1 MKLKLKYMEKVT
13 FNPSKKSTVGVEVEA
28 QIVDNNSGDLVNIAE
43 NIVNGFGNEDR
54 VKHELYLSTVE
65 ITSSP
70 ALDSN
75 DTYDELSS
83 IFKKVLD
90 LATGFNAGLIA
101 AGTHPFALYED
112 QVITNVNP
120 RYEEFA
126 QKYGWAVR
134 RLLTFGM
141 HVHVGMDSKEKAV
154 AVHDEIRTYLPLI
167 LALSACSPFWRGK
180 DTELYCSRLS
190 VFQGLPNT
198 GLPEPYLDWKE
209 YEQSLET
216 LVAADVIKKG
226 IGYRQVWKDVR
237 IHPAYGTVEV
247 RIADSMPSL
256 VDTVA
261 VATFVQ
267 GLAIKIG
274 NDWEEGKLN
283 APTPNWLIE
292 RNRWAAIKDGLNAKF
307 IVDLEGRTLPI
318 KEVINNL
325 TKEIESIVTSLGS
338 LNRLLELENIFKS
351 DNMVDNMRN
360 FHKKDTLDGLVKELQ
375 KILSQSLDM

>member
-1 MKLKLKYMEKVT
+1 MNDVV
-13 FNPSKKSTVGVEVEA
+13 FNPSNSPTVGIEVEA
-28 QIVDNNSGDLVNIAE
+28 QIVDNTTGDLVNIAE
-43 NIVNGFGNEDR
+43 NIVNGFNNEDR

-70 ALDSN
+70 ALDTN
-75 DTYDELSS
+75 NTYDELSS

-90 LATGFNAGLIA
+90 LALKENAGLIST
-101 AGTHPFALYED
+101 GTHPFALYED

-154 AVHDEIRTYLPLI
+154 AVHDEIRKYLPLV

-198 GLPEPYLDWKE
+198 GLPEPYLEWNE
-209 YEQSLET
+209 YEQSLKT
-216 LVAADVIKKG
+216 LVAAEVIKKG

-256 VDTVA
+256 SDTVA

-267 GLAIKIG
+267 ALAIKIG
-274 NDWEEGKLN
+274 NDWEEGKLIE
-283 APTPNWLIE
+283 PTPNWLIE

-307 IVDLEGRTLPI
+307 IINLDGNTKPI
-318 KEVINNL
+318 KEVIKHL
-325 TKEIESIVTSLGS
+325 SKEIEPVADLLGS
-338 LNRLLELENIFKS
+338 LNRLKDLENIFKS
-351 DNMVDNMRN
+351 DNMVENMRK
-360 FHKKDTLDGLVKELQ
+360 FYVDGSLDDLVKKLQ
-375 KILSQSLDM
+375 KILSNSLKV

>member
-1 MKLKLKYMEKVT
+1 MSEVV
-13 FNPSKKSTVGVEVEA
+13 FNPSDSPTVGVEVEA
-28 QIVDNNSGDLVNIAE
+28 QIVDNTTGDLVNIAE
-43 NIVNGFGNEDR
+43 NIVNGFNNEDR

-70 ALDSN
+70 ALDTN
-75 DTYDELSS
+75 NTYDELSS

-90 LATGFNAGLIA
+90 LALKENAGLIA
-101 AGTHPFALYED
+101 TGTHPFALYED

-154 AVHDEIRTYLPLI
+154 AVHDEIRKYLPLV

-198 GLPEPYLDWKE
+198 GLPEPYLEWNE
-209 YEQSLET
+209 YEQSLKT
-216 LVAADVIKKG
+216 LVAAEVIKKG

-256 VDTVA
+256 SDTVA

-267 GLAIKIG
+267 ALAIKIG
-274 NDWEEGKLN
+274 NDWEEGKLIE
-283 APTPNWLIE
+283 PTPNWLIE

-307 IVDLEGRTLPI
+307 IINLDGNTKPI
-318 KEVINNL
+318 KEVIKHL
-325 TKEIESIVTSLGS
+325 SKEIEPVADLLGS
-338 LNRLLELENIFKS
+338 LNRLKDLENIFKS
-351 DNMVDNMRN
+351 DNMVENMRK
-360 FHKKDTLDGLVKELQ
+360 FYVDGSLDDLVKKLQ
-375 KILSQSLDM
+375 KILSNSLKV

>member
-1 MKLKLKYMEKVT
+1 MSEVL
-13 FNPSKKSTVGVEVEA
+13 FNPSNSPTVGVEVEA
-28 QIVDNNSGDLVNIAE
+28 QIVDNTTGNLVNIAE
-43 NIVNGFGNEDR
+43 NIVNGFNNEDR

-70 ALDSN
+70 ALDTN
-75 DTYDELSS
+75 NTYEELSS
-83 IFKKVLD
+83 IFKEVLD
-90 LATGFNAGLIA
+90 LAIKENAGLIA
-101 AGTHPFALYED
+101 TGTHPFALYED

-154 AVHDEIRTYLPLI
+154 AVHDEIRKYLPLV

-198 GLPEPYLDWKE
+198 GLPEPYLEWSE

-216 LVAADVIKKG
+216 LVAADVIKEG
-226 IGYRQVWKDVR
+226 IGFRQVWKDVR

-256 VDTVA
+256 IDTVA

-267 GLAIKIG
+267 ALAIKIG
-274 NDWEEGKLN
+274 NDWEEGNLDK
-283 APTPNWLIE
+283 PTPNWLIE
-292 RNRWAAIKDGLNAKF
+292 RNRWAAIKEGLNAKF
-307 IVDLEGRTLPI
+307 IIDLEGRTKPI
-318 KEVINNL
+318 KEVIKNL
-325 TKEIESIVTSLGS
+325 TKEIKPVAESLGS
-338 LNRLLELENIFKS
+338 LNRLNELENIFKS
-351 DNMVDNMRN
+351 DNMVENMRN
-360 FHKKDTLDGLVKELQ
+360 FHKKESLDALVKELQ
-375 KILSQSLDM
+375 KILNESLDKPIL

>member
-1 MKLKLKYMEKVT
+1 MNDVV
-13 FNPSKKSTVGVEVEA
+13 FNPSNSPTVGIEVEA
-28 QIVDNNSGDLVNIAE
+28 QIVDNTTGDLVNIAE
-43 NIVNGFGNEDR
+43 NIVNGFNNEDR

-70 ALDSN
+70 ALDTN
-75 DTYDELSS
+75 NTYDELSS

-90 LATGFNAGLIA
+90 LALKENAGLIA
-101 AGTHPFALYED
+101 TGTHPFALYED

-154 AVHDEIRTYLPLI
+154 AVHDEIRKYLPLV

-198 GLPEPYLDWKE
+198 GLPEPYLEWNE
-209 YEQSLET
+209 YEQSLKT
-216 LVAADVIKKG
+216 LVAAEVIKKG

-256 VDTVA
+256 SDTVA

-267 GLAIKIG
+267 ALAIKIG
-274 NDWEEGKLN
+274 NDWEEGKLIE
-283 APTPNWLIE
+283 PTPNWLIE

-307 IVDLEGRTLPI
+307 IINLDGNTKPI
-318 KEVINNL
+318 KEVIKHL
-325 TKEIESIVTSLGS
+325 SKEIEPVADLLGS
-338 LNRLLELENIFKS
+338 LNRLKDLENIFMS
-351 DNMVDNMRN
+351 DNMVENMRR
-360 FHKKDTLDGLVKELQ
+360 FYVDGSLDDLVKKLQ
-375 KILSQSLDM
+375 KILSNSLKV

>member
-1 MKLKLKYMEKVT
+1 MPEVV
-13 FNPSKKSTVGVEVEA
+13 FNPSNSPTVGVEVEA
-28 QIVDNNSGDLVNIAE
+28 QIVDNTTGDLVNIAE
-43 NIVNGFGNEDR
+43 NIVNGFNNEDR

-70 ALDSN
+70 TLDTN
-75 DTYDELSS
+75 KTYDELSS

-90 LATGFNAGLIA
+90 IAINDNAGLIA
-101 AGTHPFALYED
+101 TGTHPFALYED

-126 QKYGWAVR
+126 HKYGWAVR

-141 HVHVGMDSKEKAV
+141 HVHVGMDSKEKAI
-154 AVHDEIRTYLPLI
+154 AVHDEIRKYLPLV

-198 GLPEPYLDWKE
+198 GLPEPYLEWSE
-209 YEQSLET
+209 YEQSLQT
-216 LVAADVIKKG
+216 LVAADVIKEK

-256 VDTVA
+256 IDSVA

-267 GLAIKIG
+267 ALAIKIG
-274 NDWEEGKLN
+274 NDWEEGKLDE
-283 APTPNWLIE
+283 PIPNWLIE
-292 RNRWAAIKDGLNAKF
+292 RNRWAAIKEGLNAKF
-307 IVDLEGRTLPI
+307 IIDLKGNTLPI
-318 KEVINNL
+318 KEVIKNL
-325 TKEIESIVTSLGS
+325 TIEISPIADYLGS
-338 LNRLLELENIFKS
+338 LNKLDELENIFNS
-351 DNMVDNMRN
+351 DNMVENMRT
-360 FHKKDTLDGLVKELQ
+360 FHKEGSLNDLVKELQ
-375 KILSQSLDM
+375 NILNNSIKI

>member
-1 MKLKLKYMEKVT
+1 MSEVV
-13 FNPSKKSTVGVEVEA
+13 FNPSKSPTVGVEVEA
-28 QIVDNNSGDLVNIAE
+28 QIVDNTTGDLVNIAE
-43 NIVNGFGNEDR
+43 NIVNGFNNEDR

-70 ALDSN
+70 ALDTN
-75 DTYDELSS
+75 NTYDELSS
-83 IFKKVLD
+83 IFKEVLD
-90 LATGFNAGLIA
+90 LANNNNAGLIA
-101 AGTHPFALYED
+101 TGTHPFALYED

-154 AVHDEIRTYLPLI
+154 AVHDEIRKYLPLV

-198 GLPEPYLDWKE
+198 GLPEPYLEWSE
-209 YEQSLET
+209 YEQSLKT
-216 LVAADVIKKG
+216 LVAADVIKEK

-256 VDTVA
+256 IDTVA

-267 GLAIKIG
+267 ALAIKIG
-274 NDWEEGKLN
+274 DDWEEGNLDE
-283 APTPNWLIE
+283 PTPNWLIE
-292 RNRWAAIKDGLNAKF
+292 RNRWAAIKEGLNAKF
-307 IVDLEGRTLPI
+307 IIDLEGRTKPI
-318 KEVINNL
+318 KEVIKNL
-325 TKEIESIVTSLGS
+325 TKEIKPIAESLGS
-338 LNRLLELENIFKS
+338 LNRLNELENIFKS
-351 DNMVDNMRN
+351 DNMVENMRN
-360 FHKKDTLDGLVKELQ
+360 FHKKETLDQLVKELQ
-375 KILSQSLDM
+375 KILNESLDNPMFEL

>member
-1 MKLKLKYMEKVT
+1 MSEVL
-13 FNPSKKSTVGVEVEA
+13 FNPSNSPTVGVEVEA
-28 QIVDNNSGDLVNIAE
+28 QIVDNTTGNLVNIAE
-43 NIVNGFGNEDR
+43 NIVNGFNNEDR

-70 ALDSN
+70 ALDTN
-75 DTYDELSS
+75 NTYEELSS
-83 IFKKVLD
+83 IFKEVLD
-90 LATGFNAGLIA
+90 LAIKENAGLIA
-101 AGTHPFALYED
+101 TGTHPFALYED

-154 AVHDEIRTYLPLI
+154 AVHDEIRKYLPLV

-198 GLPEPYLDWKE
+198 GLPEPYLEWSE

-216 LVAADVIKKG
+216 LVAADVIKEG
-226 IGYRQVWKDVR
+226 IGFRQVWKDVR

-256 VDTVA
+256 IDTVA

-267 GLAIKIG
+267 ALAIKIG
-274 NDWEEGKLN
+274 NDWEEGNLDK
-283 APTPNWLIE
+283 PTPNWLIE
-292 RNRWAAIKDGLNAKF
+292 RNRWAAIKEGLNAKF
-307 IVDLEGRTLPI
+307 IIDLEGRTKPI
-318 KEVINNL
+318 KEVIKHL
-325 TKEIESIVTSLGS
+325 TKEISPIAESLGS
-338 LNRLLELENIFKS
+338 LNRLNKLENIFKS
-351 DNMVDNMRN
+351 DNMVENMRN
-360 FHKKDTLDGLVKELQ
+360 FHKKESLDQLVKQLQ
-375 KILSQSLDM
+375 KILNESLDKPVL

>member
-1 MKLKLKYMEKVT
+1 MSEVV
-13 FNPSKKSTVGVEVEA
+13 FNPSKSPTVGVEVEA
-28 QIVDNNSGDLVNIAE
+28 QIVDNTTGDLVNIAE
-43 NIVNGFGNEDR
+43 NIVNGFNNEDR

-70 ALDSN
+70 ALDTN
-75 DTYDELSS
+75 NTYDELSS
-83 IFKKVLD
+83 IFKEVLD
-90 LATGFNAGLIA
+90 LANNNNAGLIA
-101 AGTHPFALYED
+101 TGTHPFALYED

-141 HVHVGMDSKEKAV
+141 HVHVGMDSRDKAV
-154 AVHDEIRTYLPLI
+154 AVHDEIRKYLPLV

-198 GLPEPYLDWKE
+198 GLPEPYLEWSE
-209 YEQSLET
+209 YEQSLKT
-216 LVAADVIKKG
+216 LVAADVIKEK

-256 VDTVA
+256 IDTVA

-267 GLAIKIG
+267 ALAIKIG
-274 NDWEEGKLN
+274 DDWEEGNLDE
-283 APTPNWLIE
+283 PTPNWLIE
-292 RNRWAAIKDGLNAKF
+292 RNRWAAIKEGLNAKF
-307 IVDLEGRTLPI
+307 IIDLEGRTKPI
-318 KEVINNL
+318 KEVIKNL
-325 TKEIESIVTSLGS
+325 TKEIKPIAESLGS
-338 LNRLLELENIFKS
+338 LNRLNELENIFKS
-351 DNMVDNMRN
+351 DNMVENMRN
-360 FHKKDTLDGLVKELQ
+360 FHKKETLDQLVKELQ
-375 KILSQSLDM
+375 KILNESLDNPIFEL

>member
-1 MKLKLKYMEKVT
+1 MSDVV
-13 FNPSKKSTVGVEVEA
+13 FNPSNSPTVGIEVEA
-28 QIVDNNSGDLVNIAE
+28 QIVDNTTGDLVNIAE
-43 NIVNGFGNEDR
+43 NIVNGFNNEDR

-70 ALDSN
+70 ALDTN
-75 DTYDELSS
+75 NTYDELSS

-90 LATGFNAGLIA
+90 LALKENAGLIA
-101 AGTHPFALYED
+101 TGTHPFALYED

-154 AVHDEIRTYLPLI
+154 AVHDEIRKYLPLV

-198 GLPEPYLDWKE
+198 GLPEPYLEWNE
-209 YEQSLET
+209 YEQSLKT
-216 LVAADVIKKG
+216 LVAAEVIKKG

-256 VDTVA
+256 SDTVA

-267 GLAIKIG
+267 ALAIKIG
-274 NDWEEGKLN
+274 NDWEEGKLIE
-283 APTPNWLIE
+283 PTPNWLIE

-307 IVDLEGRTLPI
+307 IINLDGNTKPI
-318 KEVINNL
+318 KEVIKHL
-325 TKEIESIVTSLGS
+325 SKEIEPVADLLGS
-338 LNRLLELENIFKS
+338 LNRLKDLENIFKS
-351 DNMVDNMRN
+351 DNMVENMRN
-360 FHKKDTLDGLVKELQ
+360 FYVDGSLDDLVKKLQ
-375 KILSQSLDM
+375 KILSNSLKV

>member
-1 MKLKLKYMEKVT
+1 MSEVV
-13 FNPSKKSTVGVEVEA
+13 FNPSKSPTVGVEVEA
-28 QIVDNNSGDLVNIAE
+28 QIVDNTTGDLVNIAE
-43 NIVNGFGNEDR
+43 NIVNGFNNEDR

-70 ALDSN
+70 SLDTN
-75 DTYDELSS
+75 NTYDELSS
-83 IFKKVLD
+83 IFKEVLN
-90 LATGFNAGLIA
+90 LANNNNAGLIA
-101 AGTHPFALYED
+101 TGTHPFALYED

-154 AVHDEIRTYLPLI
+154 AVHDEIRKYLPLV

-198 GLPEPYLDWKE
+198 GLPEPYFEWSE
-209 YEQSLET
+209 YEQSLKT
-216 LVAADVIKKG
+216 LVAADVIKEK

-267 GLAIKIG
+267 ALAIKIG
-274 NDWEEGKLN
+274 NDWEEGNLEE
-283 APTPNWLIE
+283 PTPNWLIE
-292 RNRWAAIKDGLNAKF
+292 RNRWAAIKEGLNAKF
-307 IVDLEGRTLPI
+307 IIDLEGRTKPI
-318 KEVINNL
+318 KEVIKNL
-325 TKEIESIVTSLGS
+325 TKEIKPVAESLGS
-338 LNRLLELENIFKS
+338 LNRLNELENIFKS
-351 DNMVDNMRN
+351 DNMVENMRN
-360 FHKKDTLDGLVKELQ
+360 FHKKESLDGLVKELQ
-375 KILSQSLDM
+375 NILNESLDNPIL

>member
-1 MKLKLKYMEKVT
+1 MSEVV
-13 FNPSKKSTVGVEVEA
+13 FNPSNSPTVGVEVEA
-28 QIVDNNSGDLVNIAE
+28 QIVDNATGNLVNIAE
-43 NIVNGFGNEDR
+43 NIVNGFNNEDR

-70 ALDSN
+70 ALDTN
-75 DTYDELSS
+75 NTYDELSS
-83 IFKKVLD
+83 IFKEVLD
-90 LATGFNAGLIA
+90 LATKENAGLIA
-101 AGTHPFALYED
+101 TGTHPFALYED

-126 QKYGWAVR
+126 HKYGWAVR

-154 AVHDEIRTYLPLI
+154 AVHDEIRKYLPLV

-198 GLPEPYLDWKE
+198 GLPEPYLEWSE

-216 LVAADVIKKG
+216 LVAANVIKEG

-256 VDTVA
+256 IDTVA

-267 GLAIKIG
+267 ALAIKIG
-274 NDWEEGKLN
+274 NDWEAGKLDE
-283 APTPNWLIE
+283 PTPNWLIE
-292 RNRWAAIKDGLNAKF
+292 RNRWAAIKEGLNAKF
-307 IVDLEGRTLPI
+307 IIDLEGRTKPI
-318 KEVINNL
+318 KEVIKNL
-325 TKEIESIVTSLGS
+325 TKEIKPIAESLGS
-338 LNRLLELENIFKS
+338 LNRLNELENIFKS
-351 DNMVDNMRN
+351 DNMVENMRN
-360 FHKKDTLDGLVKELQ
+360 FHKKESLDGLVKELQ
-375 KILSQSLDM
+375 KILNESLDKPIL

>member
-1 MKLKLKYMEKVT
+1 MSEVV
-13 FNPSKKSTVGVEVEA
+13 FNPSNSPTVGVEVEA
-28 QIVDNNSGDLVNIAE
+28 QIVDNTTGDLVNIAE
-43 NIVNGFGNEDR
+43 NIVNGFNNEDR

-70 ALDSN
+70 ALDTN
-75 DTYDELSS
+75 NTYEELSS
-83 IFKKVLD
+83 IFKDVLD
-90 LATGFNAGLIA
+90 LAIKENAGLIA
-101 AGTHPFALYED
+101 TGTHPFALYED

-154 AVHDEIRTYLPLI
+154 AVHDEIRKYLPLI

-198 GLPEPYLDWKE
+198 GLPEPYLEWSE

-267 GLAIKIG
+267 ALAIKIG
-274 NDWEEGKLN
+274 NDWEEGNLEE
-283 APTPNWLIE
+283 PTPNWLIE
-292 RNRWAAIKDGLNAKF
+292 RNRWAAIKEGLNAKF
-307 IVDLEGRTLPI
+307 IIDLEGRTKPI
-318 KEVINNL
+318 KEVIKNL
-325 TKEIESIVTSLGS
+325 TKEIKPVAESLGS
-338 LNRLLELENIFKS
+338 LNRLNELENIFKS
-351 DNMVDNMRN
+351 DNMVENMRN
-360 FHKKDTLDGLVKELQ
+360 FHKKESLDALVKELQ
-375 KILSQSLDM
+375 KILNESLDKPIL

>member
-1 MKLKLKYMEKVT
+1 MSEVL
-13 FNPSKKSTVGVEVEA
+13 FNPSNSPTVGVEVEA
-28 QIVDNNSGDLVNIAE
+28 QIVDNTTGNLVNIAE
-43 NIVNGFGNEDR
+43 NIVNGFNNEAR

-70 ALDSN
+70 ALDTN
-75 DTYDELSS
+75 NTYEELSS
-83 IFKKVLD
+83 IFKEVLD
-90 LATGFNAGLIA
+90 LAIKENAGLIA
-101 AGTHPFALYED
+101 TGTHPFALYED

-154 AVHDEIRTYLPLI
+154 AVHDEIRKYLPLV

-198 GLPEPYLDWKE
+198 GLPEPYFEWSE

-216 LVAADVIKKG
+216 LVAADVIKEG
-226 IGYRQVWKDVR
+226 IGFRQVWKDVR

-256 VDTVA
+256 IDTVA

-267 GLAIKIG
+267 ALAIKIG
-274 NDWEEGKLN
+274 NDWEEGNLDK
-283 APTPNWLIE
+283 PTPNWLIE
-292 RNRWAAIKDGLNAKF
+292 RNRWAAIKEGLNAKF
-307 IVDLEGRTLPI
+307 IIDLEGRTKPI
-318 KEVINNL
+318 KEVIKHL
-325 TKEIESIVTSLGS
+325 TKEISPIAESLGS
-338 LNRLLELENIFKS
+338 LNRLNKLENIFKS
-351 DNMVDNMRN
+351 DNMVENMRN
-360 FHKKDTLDGLVKELQ
+360 FHKKESLDQLVKQLQ
-375 KILSQSLDM
+375 KILNESLDKPVL

>member
-1 MKLKLKYMEKVT
+1 MSEVV
-13 FNPSKKSTVGVEVEA
+13 FNPSNSPTVGVEVEA
-28 QIVDNNSGDLVNIAE
+28 QIVDNATGNLVNIAE
-43 NIVNGFGNEDR
+43 NIVNGFNNEDR

-70 ALDSN
+70 ALDTN
-75 DTYDELSS
+75 NTYEELSS
-83 IFKKVLD
+83 IFKDVLD
-90 LATGFNAGLIA
+90 LAIKENAGLIA
-101 AGTHPFALYED
+101 TGTHPFALYED

-120 RYEEFA
+120 RYGEFA

-154 AVHDEIRTYLPLI
+154 AVHDEIRKYLPLV

-198 GLPEPYLDWKE
+198 GLPEPYLEWSE

-216 LVAADVIKKG
+216 LVAANVIKEG

-256 VDTVA
+256 IDTVA

-267 GLAIKIG
+267 ALAIKIG
-274 NDWEEGKLN
+274 NDWESGKLDE
-283 APTPNWLIE
+283 PTPNWLIE
-292 RNRWAAIKDGLNAKF
+292 RNRWAAIKEGLNAKF
-307 IVDLEGRTLPI
+307 IIDLEGRTKPI
-318 KEVINNL
+318 KEVIKNL
-325 TKEIESIVTSLGS
+325 TKEIKPIAESLGS
-338 LNRLLELENIFKS
+338 LNRLNELENIFKS
-351 DNMVDNMRN
+351 DNMVENMRN
-360 FHKKDTLDGLVKELQ
+360 FHKKESLDGLVKELQ
-375 KILSQSLDM
+375 NILNESLDNPIL

>member
-1 MKLKLKYMEKVT
+1 MSEVV
-13 FNPSKKSTVGVEVEA
+13 FNPSKSPTVGVEVEA
-28 QIVDNNSGDLVNIAE
+28 QIVDNATGDLVNIAE
-43 NIVNGFGNEDR
+43 NLVNGFNNEDR

-70 ALDSN
+70 ALDTN
-75 DTYDELSS
+75 NTYEELSS
-83 IFKKVLD
+83 IFKEVLD
-90 LATGFNAGLIA
+90 LAIKENAGLIA
-101 AGTHPFALYED
+101 TGTHPFALYED

-154 AVHDEIRTYLPLI
+154 AVHDEIRKYLPLV

-198 GLPEPYLDWKE
+198 GLPEPYLEWSE

-216 LVAADVIKKG
+216 LVAANVIKEG

-256 VDTVA
+256 IDTVA

-267 GLAIKIG
+267 ALAIKIG
-274 NDWEEGKLN
+274 NDWEAGKLDE
-283 APTPNWLIE
+283 PTPNWLIE
-292 RNRWAAIKDGLNAKF
+292 RNRWAAIKEGLNAKF
-307 IVDLEGRTLPI
+307 IIDLEGRTKPI
-318 KEVINNL
+318 KEVIKNL
-325 TKEIESIVTSLGS
+325 TKEIKPVAESLGS
-338 LNRLLELENIFKS
+338 LNRLNELENIFKS
-351 DNMVDNMRN
+351 DNMVENMRN
-360 FHKKDTLDGLVKELQ
+360 FHKKESLDALVKELQ
-375 KILSQSLDM
+375 KILNESLDKPIL

>member
-1 MKLKLKYMEKVT
+1 MSEVV
-13 FNPSKKSTVGVEVEA
+13 FNPSKSPTVGVEVEA
-28 QIVDNNSGDLVNIAE
+28 QIVDNTTGDLVNIAE
-43 NIVNGFGNEDR
+43 NIVNGFNNEDR

-70 ALDSN
+70 ALDTN
-75 DTYDELSS
+75 NTYDELSS
-83 IFKKVLD
+83 IFKEVLD
-90 LATGFNAGLIA
+90 LANNNNAGLIA
-101 AGTHPFALYED
+101 TGTHPFALYED

-141 HVHVGMDSKEKAV
+141 HVHVGMDSRDKAV
-154 AVHDEIRTYLPLI
+154 AVHDEIRKYLPLV

-198 GLPEPYLDWKE
+198 GLPEPYLEWSE
-209 YEQSLET
+209 YEQSLKT
-216 LVAADVIKKG
+216 LVAADVIKEK

-256 VDTVA
+256 IDTVA

-267 GLAIKIG
+267 ALAIKIG
-274 NDWEEGKLN
+274 DDWEEGNLDE
-283 APTPNWLIE
+283 PTPNWLIE
-292 RNRWAAIKDGLNAKF
+292 RNRWAAIKEGLNAKF
-307 IVDLEGRTLPI
+307 IIDLEGRTKPI
-318 KEVINNL
+318 KEVIKNL
-325 TKEIESIVTSLGS
+325 TKEIKPIAESLGS
-338 LNRLLELENIFKS
+338 LNRLNELENIFKS
-351 DNMVDNMRN
+351 DNIVENMRN
-360 FHKKDTLDGLVKELQ
+360 FHKKETLDQLVKELQ
-375 KILSQSLDM
+375 KILNESLDNPIFEL